1 MKIGISRLVET
12 SKLLQTKSGQE
23 LQDLINHYVEL
34 ADNVIKALNNRLTLE
49 DNFNGKALTV
59 SLANGTASVINT
71 DGKVPSEVRVR
82 RVYSSSSGVDSF
94 IWYVNNSGQTVVKAN
109 FTGSPT
115 DSLDVDLAIEF
126 S

>member
-1 MKIGISRLVET
+1 LKIGISRLVET

-34 ADNVIKALNNRLTLE
+34 ADSVIKALNNRLTLE